1 MYDKQHVNYKLH
13 KDIKKTLSKNTSPV
27 AVTFFIFFYTFTYCK
42 ISWCGNVFKPA

>member
-27 AVTFFIFFYTFTYCK
+27 AVTFFIFFLHINILENFMVWEC
-42 ISWCGNVFKPA
+42 F